1 MTLNGESLWGAIC
14 KAVKSALFTESAWD
28 KADKEV
34 RKRLKEMA
42 KPKEMTRDQYKGGFA
57 DPVSMALIFAG
68 GLLLGSLVGHGIV
81 TRSIV
86 VNVEDSKDVTI
97 SGLRVEVS
105 GSGGVSVPITGGVK

>member
-14 KAVKSALFTESAWD
+14 KAVREKLWTPANVEKAGKVVYDAAVKKS
-28 KADKEV
+28 
-34 RKRLKEMA
+34 
-42 KPKEMTRDQYKGGFA
+42 KEMTRDQYKGGFA

-68 GLLLGSLVGHGIV
+68 GLLLGSVFGHGVV

-86 VNVEDSKDVTI
+86 VNVKDSKDVTI